1 MESIVLSISDTAQQH
16 FRRLLEQQGIA
27 GLGIRIKAI
36 HAGTPKAD
44 CQLEFCESTDLE
56 GSEIEVACEGFALY
70 VDAPSA
76 PYLDGAE
83 VDYQTNATGGQLT
96 IRAPKI
102 KGVEPGPDAS
112 LAERIAWLLQ
122 VEVNPQIAA
131 HGGRVSLVDIV
142 DDNVVLLQFGGG
154 CHGCGMA
161 DVTLKQGIERT
172 LRSRLPEITAV
183 RDVTDHERGQTPYY
197 KARGGTSAMR

>member
-1 MESIVLSISDTAQQH
+1 MLVITDAAQSH
-16 FRRLLEQQGIA
+16 FRRLLELQGID
-27 GLGIRIKAI
+27 GLGIRIRAI

-44 CQLEFCESTDLE
+44 CQLEFCEAADLDGDE
-56 GSEIEVACEGFALY
+56 FEIACEGFTLFIEAQ
-70 VDAPSA
+70 ST

-83 VDYQTNATGGQLT
+83 VDYQANATGGQLT

-102 KGVEPGPDAS
+102 KGVEPGADAS
-112 LAERIAWLLQ
+112 LEERIAWLLQ
-122 VEVNPQIAA
+122 TEVNPQIAA
-131 HGGRVSLVDIV
+131 HGGRVSLVEIL

-183 RDVTDHERGQTPYY
+183 RDVTDHARGQTPYY
-197 KARGGTSAMR
+197 KSRGGSSAMR